1 MYWPIIL
8 LFVFVLVFPSI
19 ILHRIRAVEEGRR
32 PTTQCL
38 YGSTKLPWI
47 LAFYLH
53 FLVHHILLM
62 IIYSGPVIRFLPSLI
77 SLCLIQCLL
86 FFFLP
91 LLRKIIISRT
101 CASLWTLL
109 AFSIVTVSLL
119 SFYAPGLWIIPL
131 PIQISSLS
139 SWLLYIWLAGFFAIM
154 LWFIFSHFQFHRIL
168 LKSSQPITDEIIL
181 DIWKKEL
188 ELAKYPK
195 EPFPLYTSPVT
206 QTPLS
211 IGLFHRTTAVLLP
224 EKSYSEDALK
234 LILRHE
240 LIHICRYDALVKFTI
255 MTFSAFLWF
264 NPLMWI
270 SMRSCFNDLELS
282 CDETVLFGYEH
293 ETRHR
298 YATLL
303 LQTAAEQRGFTTC
316 LSASAQ
322 ALRYR
327 LKNVMKPKKRL
338 TGGIIAGLFLC
349 LVLCSQLINYS
360 YNPGTIQEHIFQNQS
375 PENYTLIDSVIV
387 KAPKEVIAD
396 SYEDYP
402 ELTAYLF
409 RIPVSPLMKNAEL
422 DWEADLGQFVLV
434 GSDVKYSFWLTDDL
448 LKVYNPMN
456 QEISYYRVDGV
467 LNWAFMAEQVSK

>member
-1 MYWPIIL
+1 MYWLIIL
-8 LFVFVLVFPSI
+8 IFAIPFILICISI
-19 ILHRIRAVEEGRR
+19 HRMRAAEEGRI
-32 PTTQCL
+32 PTKGCR
-38 YGSTKLPWI
+38 YGSSKSAWLFVWYLLFITRNI
-47 LAFYLH
+47 LHL
-53 FLVHHILLM
+53 
-62 IIYSGPVIRFLPSLI
+62 IIYSGPIIRFLPSLI

-91 LLRKIIISRT
+91 LLRQIFISRT
-101 CASLWTLL
+101 CATLWTIL
-109 AFSIVTVSLL
+109 AYCIFCVCVL
-119 SFYAPGLWIIPL
+119 SSNTLGLWIIPL
-131 PIQISSLS
+131 PIRIPPLS
-139 SWLLYIWLAGFFAIM
+139 SWLLYIWLAGFCAIM
-154 LWFIFSHFQFHRIL
+154 FWFIFSHIKFRRML
-168 LKSSQPITDEIIL
+168 LKSSQHITDEIIL

-338 TGGIIAGLFLC
+338 TGSIIVGLFLC
-349 LVLCSQLINYS
+349 LILCSQLINYS

-375 PENYTLIDSVIV
+375 PENYTLHDSVIV